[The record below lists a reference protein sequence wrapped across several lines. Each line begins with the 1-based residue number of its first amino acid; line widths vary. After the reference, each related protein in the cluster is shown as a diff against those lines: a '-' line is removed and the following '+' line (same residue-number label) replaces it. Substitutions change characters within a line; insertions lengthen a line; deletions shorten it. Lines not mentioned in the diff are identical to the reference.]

1 MNVFFNAV
9 PRTTIFA
16 YVGIAIFMTGGVFPP
31 QAAEN
36 TEKKETTAQNTQT
49 KPAKNIQQI
58 IFEEQ
63 KIEGKIRRPQMV
75 LIKADQRP
83 VFSSMVLAS
92 VGRNDNI
99 ADFVDQSII
108 DKTPNQNAFLFDG
121 TRISNYV
128 K

>member
-1 MNVFFNAV
+1 MNLFLKTMMSAGLGVCIAV
-9 PRTTIFA
+9 SGA
-16 YVGIAIFMTGGVFPP
+16 LIAGS
-31 QAAEN
+31 AADAKEPAADK
-36 TEKKETTAQNTQT
+36 TQGKSKKDV
-49 KPAKNIQQI
+49 KQI
-58 IFEEQ
+58 VFEEQ

-83 VFSSMVLAS
+83 IFSSMGLVSL
-92 VGRNDNI
+92 GRNDNI

-108 DKTPNQNAFLFDG
+108 DKTPNQDAFQFDG

>member
-1 MNVFFNAV
+1 MNGFIKAV
-9 PRTTIFA
+9 IGACLGMCIVIAGGLSP
-16 YVGIAIFMTGGVFPP
+16 VG
-31 QAAEN
+31 AADKVDAAK
-36 TEKKETTAQNTQT
+36 KKETAADKTQS
-49 KPAKNIQQI
+49 KSKKDIKQI

-83 VFSSMVLAS
+83 VFPSMVLAS

-108 DKTPNQNAFLFDG
+108 DKTPNQDAFQFDG
-121 TRISNYV
+121 THIWNYV

>member
-1 MNVFFNAV
+1 MNVYLKAV
-9 PRTTIFA
+9 A
-16 YVGIAIFMTGGVFPP
+16 GVCLLIC
-31 QAAEN
+31 AAHAAD
-36 TEKKETTAQNTQT
+36 TKDTAVDKTQKTSKKNV
-49 KPAKNIQQI
+49 QQI

-83 VFSSMVLAS
+83 NFSSMVLAS
-92 VGRNDNI
+92 LGKNDNI

-108 DKTPNQNAFLFDG
+108 DKAPNQEAFQFDG
-121 TRISNYV
+121 TRISNIV

>member
-1 MNVFFNAV
+1 MNQFWKTVAAACCAV
-9 PRTTIFA
+9 CILGAGNLSPS
-16 YVGIAIFMTGGVFPP
+16 P
-31 QAAEN
+31 AAD
-36 TEKKETTAQNTQT
+36 KKEAAVGKAQG
-49 KPAKNIQQI
+49 KKDIQQI

-108 DKTPNQNAFLFDG
+108 DKTPNQDAFQFDG

>member
-1 MNVFFNAV
+1 MITLNEFWKTIAAV
-9 PRTTIFA
+9 CSGLCII
-16 YVGIAIFMTGGVFPP
+16 IAGGASPVD
-31 QAAEN
+31 AAD
-36 TEKKETTAQNTQT
+36 KKEAAVDKTHKESQ
-49 KPAKNIQQI
+49 KNIKQI

-83 VFSSMVLAS
+83 IFSSMVLAS

-108 DKTPNQNAFLFDG
+108 DKTPNQDAFQFDG

>member
-1 MNVFFNAV
+1 MNGFIKAV
-9 PRTTIFA
+9 IGAFLGMCI
-16 YVGIAIFMTGGVFPP
+16 VIAGTPSSLD
-31 QAAEN
+31 AAD
-36 TEKKETTAQNTQT
+36 KKEAPAAKTQN
-49 KPAKNIQQI
+49 KSKKDIQQI

-83 VFSSMVLAS
+83 VFPSMVLAS

-108 DKTPNQNAFLFDG
+108 DKTPNQDAFQFDG
-121 TRISNYV
+121 THIWNYV

>member
-1 MNVFFNAV
+1 MITLNEFRKTIAAV
-9 PRTTIFA
+9 CSGLCII
-16 YVGIAIFMTGGVFPP
+16 IAGGVSPVD
-31 QAAEN
+31 AADKAD
-36 TEKKETTAQNTQT
+36 KKEAAVT
-49 KPAKNIQQI
+49 KTHKESPKNIKQI

>member
-1 MNVFFNAV
+1 MKFFSHAIAGALLAFCIIAGL
-9 PRTTIFA
+9 PAAFA
-16 YVGIAIFMTGGVFPP
+16 AD
-31 QAAEN
+31 
-36 TEKKETTAQNTQT
+36 KKEPVADKTQN
-49 KPAKNIQQI
+49 KPKKDVRQI

-83 VFSSMVLAS
+83 IFSSMGLAS
-92 VGRNDNI
+92 LGRNDNI
-99 ADFVDQSII
+99 ADFVDQSVIE
-108 DKTPNQNAFLFDG
+108 KTPNQDAFQFDG

>member
-1 MNVFFNAV
+1 MNDFSKAVAKACIGMFLVLAGSLSYTYAADKKGTAVDKNQNNA
-9 PRTTIFA
+9 
-16 YVGIAIFMTGGVFPP
+16 
-31 QAAEN
+31 
-36 TEKKETTAQNTQT
+36 KKDI
-49 KPAKNIQQI
+49 KQI

-83 VFSSMVLAS
+83 ALSSMVLAS
-92 VGRNDNI
+92 LGRNDNI
-99 ADFVDQSII
+99 AEFVDQAVIE
-108 DKTPNQNAFLFDG
+108 KTPNQEAFQFEG